1 MMNIC
6 FYGLGQHQNI
16 KYKQNINVHH
26 DDAHVLLYINFHY
39 TMCMLPT
46 IREVYIIFPN
56 NQGNL

>member
-26 DDAHVLLYINFHY
+26 DDAHVLLYIF
-39 TMCMLPT
+39 TILCVCSQT